1 MAGSPGGETA
11 PPPPNQEQL
20 QHKTEAQWAYPAQ
33 IQPHNMGGG
42 HKAWRQ
48 CLAQAVISGLTFF
61 IPFPGRQTG
70 SGHTSAVT
78 IALGI

>member
-11 PPPPNQEQL
+11 TPPHREQL

-33 IQPHNMGGG
+33 IQPHNVGGG
-42 HKAWRQ
+42 HKAWWQ

-61 IPFPGRQTG
+61 IPHPERQTG
-70 SGHTSAVT
+70 SGHTSAVN